1 MPGAYLVADAIE
13 ILLLSIAIY
22 GVLRFMRSTRGV
34 GILRGLFT
42 FTIGVALLIGVLDR
56 LVFGSTGG
64 LPNIKYI
71 VGIVSPLYAL
81 IVVVLFQEELRQ
93 GISRFGQGGLF
104 RFRATG
110 EAPGELAKVA
120 TSARRLANQRI
131 GALIA
136 VERQMSLKPFSQGA
150 VPLDLPVTSILLE
163 TIFFPGGPMHDGG
176 VVLRGNTIVAA
187 SCIFP
192 LTTNPEI
199 QRRMGTRHRAAIGLT
214 EVTDAVVLVV
224 SEETGELSLAADG
237 ELHKPIPP
245 DQLERRLQELLK
257 TESKLTRE
265 EGEGEEDEDEED
277 GGKESGKKT
286 DRKAD
291 KAAAD
296 APASGEG
303 KT

>member
-1 MPGAYLVADAIE
+1 MPSAYVVADAIE
-13 ILLLSIAIY
+13 ILLLAIAIY
-22 GVLRFMRSTRGV
+22 GVLRFIRSTRGV

-42 FTIGVALLIGVLDR
+42 FTLGVALLIGVLDR
-56 LVFGSTGG
+56 LVFGRVGG
-64 LPNIKYI
+64 LPNISYI
-71 VGIVSPLYAL
+71 LGVVSPLYAL

-104 RFRATG
+104 RFRGAG

-120 TSARRLANQRI
+120 TSARRLANQRV

-136 VERQMSLKPFSQGA
+136 IERQISLRPFSQGA
-150 VPLDLPVTSILLE
+150 VPLDLPITSILLE

-176 VVLRGNTIVAA
+176 VILRGNTIVAA

-237 ELHKPIPP
+237 ELQKPVPP

-257 TESKLTRE
+257 TESKLIRE
-265 EGEGEEDEDEED
+265 DGGEDEDEEGSADD
-277 GGKESGKKT
+277 GEKS
-286 DRKAD
+286 
-291 KAAAD
+291 AATAE
-296 APASGEG
+296 EG
-303 KT
+303 KA

>member
-1 MPGAYLVADAIE
+1 MPGVHRIADGIE

-22 GVLRFMRSTRGV
+22 GVLRFIRSTRGV

-56 LVFGSTGG
+56 FVLGGFGG
-64 LPNIKYI
+64 LPTIKFI
-71 VGIVSPLYAL
+71 LSVVTPFYAL

-104 RFRATG
+104 RFRGAG

-136 VERQMSLKPFSQGA
+136 IERQISLKPFSQGA
-150 VPLDLPVTSILLE
+150 VPLDLPITSILLE

-176 VVLRGNTIVAA
+176 VILRGSTIQAA

-214 EVTDAVVLVV
+214 EVSDAVVLVV

-245 DQLERRLQELLK
+245 DQLERRLQELLQ
-257 TESKLTRE
+257 TVSKLTRE
-265 EGEGEEDEDEED
+265 EPADDADEAP
-277 GGKESGKKT
+277 T
-286 DRKAD
+286 P
-291 KAAAD
+291 AAA
-296 APASGEG
+296 EG
-303 KT
+303 GA